1 MNDENKFEFTYRA
14 LSASERSTVESIQ
27 DQYRTKTEDE
37 QAYEIIVRLDRKI
50 KNTAQIV
57 ALVFGVVGA
66 LIFGLGMS
74 MILAWS
80 IYLWGVIVALLGVPF
95 ILLAPILNK
104 LLLKKGKEKY
114 GEEILRLSDELLN
127 RK

>member
-27 DQYRTKTEDE
+27 DQYRTKTADE
-37 QAYEIIVRLDRKI
+37 QAYEKIVRLDRKI

-80 IYLWGVIVALLGVPF
+80 IYLWGVVVALLGVPF